1 MYGFLGTVNVFHGR
15 AHDGRLDSGP
25 VSLESPEHRDVRDA
39 PAVVYARPHEIEIER
54 FSPGLNGISV
64 QLNRLLVVGP
74 TARLELEREDTGEIV
89 EAEIPAPRARALN
102 LKVGETLAVFPRNMQ
117 VFVDRSRDAPAREAI
132 APEARAVAP
141 TPVVDLSSPLAAPR
155 LAS

>member
-1 MYGFLGTVNVFHGR
+1 M
-15 AHDGRLDSGP
+15 
-25 VSLESPEHRDVRDA
+25 
-39 PAVVYARPHEIEIER
+39 VYARPHEIDIER

-102 LKVGETLAVFPRNMQ
+102 LKVGETLSVFPRNMQ
-117 VFVDRSRDAPAREAI
+117 VFVDRSRETPAREAL
-132 APEARAVAP
+132 APESRAVAP
-141 TPVVDLSSPLAAPR
+141 APVVDLPSPLAAPR